1 MQMWREKKELPPIY
15 VSKRTAADLMC
26 YMCAIKSWTLP
37 KVIKLCGCVN
47 DYMANDYI
55 QLSKQLTLR
64 HKSIQ
69 IDSIITDQENTRYQ
83 SDLFCLGNACHSM
96 SSPLLYSTAASL
108 HLLEPE
114 CMINFSVWGRISACF
129 LAGSMVGQGA
139 SLSLIIQVMTEIITV
154 WSLRA
159 DRYSLYS
166 SSCNW

>member
-1 MQMWREKKELPPIY
+1 MQMWSEKKELPPIY

-26 YMCAIKSWTLP
+26 YVCAIKSRTLP
-37 KVIKLCGCVN
+37 KVIKSCGCTN
-47 DYMANDYI
+47 NYI

-69 IDSIITDQENTRYQ
+69 INSIMTDQENARYQ
-83 SDLFCLGNACHSM
+83 SDLFCLGNACHST
-96 SSPLLYSTAASL
+96 SSPLSYSTAASL

-139 SLSLIIQVMTEIITV
+139 SLLLII
-154 WSLRA
+154 
-159 DRYSLYS
+159 
-166 SSCNW
+166 